1 MEENQ
6 NGNIKKKKRRYA
18 EYQLE
23 WLRDHGY
30 SLQDLV
36 DIIIESARE
45 GVQLCPNLEIG
56 DAIQEGF
63 DCLES
68 VNGFNGE
75 LWACEDAWENREKLR
90 YFMYANVRDVTDND
104 DTCENF
110 IIAAHDKDEAHE
122 LF

>member
-1 MEENQ
+1 MATS
-6 NGNIKKKKRRYA
+6 KKRKYA

-23 WLRDHGY
+23 WMKDHGY

-36 DIIIESARE
+36 NIIIESARE

-56 DAIQEGF
+56 DAIQQGF

-75 LWACEDAWENREKLR
+75 LWACEDEWENNEKLR
-90 YFMYANVRDVTDND
+90 YFN
-104 DTCENF
+104 
-110 IIAAHDKDEAHE
+110 
-122 LF
+122 